1 MLTVERLRVL
11 AELSRRRT
19 LVAVADALSYST
31 SAVSQ
36 QLRQLEKD
44 VGVPLVERVGR
55 GLVLTAQGELLGV
68 RAHMILAE
76 VERAEAD
83 VLASAGHP
91 RGTVPVAAFQSA
103 ALTLVPAA
111 VRDLRERHPDV
122 HVLFQLGETDEALA
136 ALPGA
141 GVDLVIGE
149 RYPGE
154 IPPPAA
160 GLPVVPLLDDPLWL
174 AVDADL
180 ARTLD
185 PGRDLLA
192 QLADAAWASEPV
204 STPPRTWLPE
214 QCRRRG
220 FAPRVTCVSED
231 LAVQA
236 AFVASG
242 HAVAVLPG
250 LVLAASS
257 LSAAD
262 PFTGTAPGTG
272 SRHIRVFP
280 LEEPAPS
287 RQVVAAWRESAG
299 RRARSWS
306 RGSGSPADLVDRA
319 PCLRSR

>member
-44 VGVPLVERVGR
+44 VGVRLVERVGR
-55 GLVLTAQGELLGV
+55 GLVLTAQGELLAA
-68 RAHMILAE
+68 RAHVILAE

-83 VLASAGHP
+83 VLASVGHP
-91 RGTVPVAAFQSA
+91 RGTVTVAAFQSA

-111 VRDLRERHPDV
+111 VADLRERHPDV
-122 HVLFQLGETDEALA
+122 HVTFQLGETDEALA

-154 IPPPAA
+154 VTPTAA
-160 GLPVVPLLDDPLWL
+160 GLAVVPLLDDPLWL
-174 AVDADL
+174 AVDLDL
-180 ARTLD
+180 ARRLD
-185 PGRDLLA
+185 PGSDLLA
-192 QLADAAWASEPV
+192 QLADAAWASEPEN
-204 STPPRTWLPE
+204 TPPRTWLAE

-250 LVLAASS
+250 LALASS
-257 LSAAD
+257 SSS
-262 PFTGTAPGTG
+262 GTG
-272 SRHIRVFP
+272 PLPHAGQGLANERIRVFP
-280 LEEPAPS
+280 LEDPAPS

-299 RRARSWS
+299 EHGAARAVLESLQRVA
-306 RGSGSPADLVDRA
+306 RGL
-319 PCLRSR
+319 